1 MQDNFDL
8 KGFLRNN
15 TLLNEGIGGYFDLK
29 PLKEYG
35 ADPRMAQMDI
45 DQDFIERVH
54 QELTPEES
62 AWLVDNVDKLKAQ
75 FFEKFAELEGD
86 VDGMTAL
93 VKQLYFEKDADSEMT
108 ELNDLGNMEE
118 DEEEDGFIQAQ
129 RDAVGK
135 KGSQIFDI
143 GWQYDDD
150 EEDGFIQAQRDA
162 VGAKGSSLYGDMNED
177 DDFIQA
183 QRDAVGAKGS
193 SMYGDSNE
201 FDFED
206 FDDTDLNGPSVEM
219 IIDDLIGEFE
229 QIIKSQVPEELQ
241 DSARTSV
248 KELWKYKLDSW
259 GI

>member
-135 KGSQIFDI
+135 KGSQIFDK
-143 GWQYDDD
+143 GWEYDDD
-150 EEDGFIQAQRDA
+150 DETMDTQRYSANYDRLLSLGGDKIEKAIIFLLDDGFDTEDILDFVKTVLEDNANT
-162 VGAKGSSLYGDMNED
+162 GD
-177 DDFIQA
+177 
-183 QRDAVGAKGS
+183 
-193 SMYGDSNE
+193 
-201 FDFED
+201 
-206 FDDTDLNGPSVEM
+206 
-219 IIDDLIGEFE
+219 
-229 QIIKSQVPEELQ
+229 
-241 DSARTSV
+241 
-248 KELWKYKLDSW
+248 
-259 GI
+259 